1 MVLIGH
7 HIQQVVKNRKVS
19 VYCNGIQAGPSEPQ
33 PGEVPWEIR
42 PRPLDQGCGQ
52 CGSELLVYGGR
63 LNLLQAAH
71 IHGFQV
77 KNLNKEV
84 KKVLILWWR
93 TADNSWAVKGHVW
106 EKS

>member
-1 MVLIGH
+1 MVLIGR

-19 VYCNGIQAGPSEPQ
+19 VHSNGIQAGPSEPQ

-42 PRPLDQGCGQ
+42 PHPLDQGCGQ

-71 IHGFQV
+71 IHAFQI
-77 KNLNKEV
+77 KNLHKEV
-84 KKVLILWWR
+84 KKVVILWWR

-106 EKS
+106 EKC